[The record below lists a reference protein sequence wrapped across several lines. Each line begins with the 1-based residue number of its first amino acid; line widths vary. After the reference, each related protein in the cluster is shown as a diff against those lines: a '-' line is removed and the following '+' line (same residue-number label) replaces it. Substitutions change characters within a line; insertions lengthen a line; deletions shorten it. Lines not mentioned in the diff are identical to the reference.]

1 MLWISERIVLFL
13 ILFFWCSL
21 SIFSVFPP
29 SYSFF
34 FPSSLV
40 WLYPEHFFFFLPS
53 SSLFS
58 IPSCP
63 LFYAPYTFSMP
74 PRFFFLPLLCLFPW
88 FLFIFTNISFF
99 FCWPR
104 ASLRTGGGHTDVSS
118 LQWSDVISFLIW
130 IYFLMIFCSH
140 YTTFFYDIRAVSYN
154 VADPEGQL

>member
-74 PRFFFLPLLCLFPW
+74 PRFFFPPSSLFVSLVPLHIHEYFIFFLLTPSVTPNGRRTYGCLIPPMIRCYFFSYMNLFPHDI
-88 FLFIFTNISFF
+88 LF
-99 FCWPR
+99 P
-104 ASLRTGGGHTDVSS
+104 LY
-118 LQWSDVISFLIW
+118 
-130 IYFLMIFCSH
+130 YFL
-140 YTTFFYDIRAVSYN
+140 
-154 VADPEGQL
+154 L